1 MNGNLSR
8 GYEFMGVFLRC
19 RLQWPAMRR
28 RKKGKRDEAQS
39 SLDAFAQPSKPA
51 NSPTEPAVPSM
62 PDLDVLTKAD
72 EMLRQ
77 EDRAAQA
84 GVEVDEP
91 LRSFEMP
98 SMHKQP
104 TSSPLP
110 ATTQFLDL
118 GKRYPYPAIP
128 IEDGG
133 LVLHRAVLKDLTGCG
148 TLLDWVAD
156 GHAVIVEM
164 NRLMKRSVEFNAAI
178 EQLNQFIGNDLGGE
192 ILKMTQ
198 TRLLLLPPGCRGVN
212 GVDMEAFAVDQ
223 GNFSEGGF

>member
-1 MNGNLSR
+1 
-8 GYEFMGVFLRC
+8 MGVFLRC
-19 RLQWPAMRR
+19 RLYWSAMRR

-39 SLDAFAQPSKPA
+39 SLDAFTQPSEPA
-51 NSPTEPAVPSM
+51 DSPTEPTVPSM

-77 EDRAAQA
+77 EDQAAQA

-104 TSSPLP
+104 SASPVP
-110 ATTQFLDL
+110 STTQFLDL
-118 GKRYPYPAIP
+118 GKRYPYPPIP
-128 IEDGG
+128 IEGGG

-148 TLLDWVAD
+148 TLLNWVAD

-164 NRLMKRSVEFNAAI
+164 NRLMKRTVEFNAAI

-212 GVDMEAFAVDQ
+212 GVDMEAFAVDP
-223 GNFSEGGF
+223 GNFSEGAL